1 MELKPGYKHT
11 EVGVIPEDWE
21 VRRLI
26 ECCNKI
32 TDGTHDTPTPVS
44 TGFPFLT
51 AIHIKED
58 GIDYEGCLHLTKTDH
73 DIIYA
78 RCNPQ
83 NGDVLMVNIGA
94 GVATTATVTVD
105 YEFSLKNVAL
115 LKPTKQRFSGDYLNY
130 ALINNKPKITQALS
144 TGGAQPF
151 LSLTQ
156 IGEIRIPTPP
166 LPEQRAI
173 ATALS
178 EVDGLIR
185 AQEQLIAKKRDL
197 KQAAMQQLLT
207 AQHRLPGFSGEWVP
221 TQLGTLGKCLRGV
234 SYKPE
239 TDLFSHDNDRTIR
252 LFRSNN
258 VQENIVVTNDVQFVN
273 RERCS
278 DQQVMRYD
286 DILVCMANGSKA
298 LVGKAGIFRIND
310 SQAYTF
316 GAFMAC
322 FRTRADVAHPWFI
335 FSLFQTGRYRDY
347 IANLLAGSSINNL
360 RPSAVES
367 LEFPIPP
374 LPEQTAIAE
383 VLSDMDE
390 ELAALETRLAKTRAL
405 KQGMMQSLLTGRIR
419 LI

>member
-1 MELKPGYKHT
+1 MKLKPGYKQT
-11 EVGVIPEDWE
+11 EVGVIPDDWDLKKLGEISSVSAGGTPSREKAIYWNGEIPWITTSE
-21 VRRLI
+21 VDFSRIIRA
-26 ECCNKI
+26 EQFI
-32 TDGTHDTPTPVS
+32 T
-44 TGFPFLT
+44 
-51 AIHIKED
+51 KE
-58 GIDYEGCLHLTKTDH
+58 G
-73 DIIYA
+73 
-78 RCNPQ
+78 
-83 NGDVLMVNIGA
+83 
-94 GVATTATVTVD
+94 
-105 YEFSLKNVAL
+105 LKNSAAKLFRPGTLLMAL
-115 LKPTKQRFSGDYLNY
+115 YGQGKTRGKVGILGIEASTNQACAAIELKRGIAEDFVFH
-130 ALINNKPKITQALS
+130 
-144 TGGAQPF
+144 F
-151 LSLTQ
+151 LANQ
-156 IGEIRIPTPP
+156 YEEIRKLSNSGSQDNLNGAIVRSIPILLPP
-166 LPEQRAI
+166 ESEQRAI